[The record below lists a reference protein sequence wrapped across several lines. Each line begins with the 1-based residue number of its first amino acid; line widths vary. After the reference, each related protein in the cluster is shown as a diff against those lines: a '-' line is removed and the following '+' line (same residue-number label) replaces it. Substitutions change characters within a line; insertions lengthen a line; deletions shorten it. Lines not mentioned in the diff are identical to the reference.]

1 MSDKDIKKE
10 QENEEVKDT
19 TASTTEVDAQEE
31 NEIDTEEAETT
42 EGAQNGGPTAELAE
56 MKDKYI
62 RLMAEFEN
70 FRRRTAKERIDLS
83 KTANQDLM
91 SELLPVIDDMERARQ
106 SIEATKD
113 VDAMLQG
120 LELVFHKLK
129 HVTQQKG
136 LKPMEIKPGDSFDS
150 DMHEAVTQIPAPS
163 EEMKGK
169 IVDVIEKGYTLN
181 DKVIR
186 FAKVIIGA

>member
-10 QENEEVKDT
+10 QEHEELQEN
-19 TASTTEVDAQEE
+19 TASAETEE
-31 NEIDTEEAETT
+31 NLNQVDETEDAATADQED
-42 EGAQNGGPTAELAE
+42 GPAAELAE

-70 FRRRTAKERIDLS
+70 FRRRTAKERLELS
-83 KTANQDLM
+83 KTASQDVLQD
-91 SELLPVIDDMERARQ
+91 LLPVIDDMERARL
-106 SIEATKD
+106 SMEETKE

-136 LKPMEIKPGDSFDS
+136 LKPMGTKAGDDFDAE
-150 DMHEAVTQIPAPS
+150 MHEAITQIPALTD
-163 EEMKGK
+163 ELKGK

-186 FAKVIIGA
+186 FAKVVIGA

>member
-1 MSDKDIKKE
+1 MSEKDIKKE
-10 QENEEVKDT
+10 QENAELQDN
-19 TASTTEVDAQEE
+19 TANTEE
-31 NEIDTEEAETT
+31 NNTQEQAEETAEEIGSENKSE
-42 EGAQNGGPTAELAE
+42 AELAE

-70 FRRRTAKERIDLS
+70 FRRRTAKERMDLL
-83 KTANQDLM
+83 KTANEDLM
-91 SELLPVIDDMERARQ
+91 SELLPVLDDMERARQ
-106 SIEATKD
+106 SMEATKD

-129 HVTQQKG
+129 HVTQLKG
-136 LKPMEIKPGDSFDS
+136 LKPISIQAGDDFDS
-150 DMHEAVTQIPAPS
+150 ELHEAITQIPAPS
-163 EEMKGK
+163 EELKGK

-181 DKVIR
+181 EKVIR

>member
-1 MSDKDIKKE
+1 MSDKNAKKA
-10 QENEEVKDT
+10 QENEEVQDT
-19 TASTTEVDAQEE
+19 AAHT
-31 NEIDTEEAETT
+31 EAEIQEDNMNEAGTAEAT
-42 EGAQNGGPTAELAE
+42 EAAEQTGGQEAELAE
-56 MKDKYI
+56 LKDKYI

-70 FRRRTAKERIDLS
+70 FRRRTAKERQDLF

-91 SELLPVIDDMERARQ
+91 GELLPVLDDMERARQ
-106 SIEATKD
+106 SMEATKD

-136 LKPMEIKPGDSFDS
+136 LKPMDIKAGSDFDA

-163 EEMKGK
+163 EELKGK

>member
-10 QENEEVKDT
+10 QEQEELQDT
-19 TASTTEVDAQEE
+19 TANTEE
-31 NEIDTEEAETT
+31 NGQEQEQPEAETS
-42 EGAQNGGPTAELAE
+42 ESVKEEKGAEAELAE

-70 FRRRTAKERIDLS
+70 FRRRTAKERIELS
-83 KTANQDLM
+83 KTATQDLM
-91 SELLPVIDDMERARQ
+91 SDLLPVLDDMERARL
-106 SIEATKD
+106 SIEAAND
-113 VDAMLQG
+113 VPSVLEG
-120 LELVFHKLK
+120 LDLVFKKLN

-136 LKPMEIKPGDSFDS
+136 LKIIEINTGDDFNS
-150 DMHEAVTQIPAPS
+150 DLHEAITQAPAPADDL
-163 EEMKGK
+163 KGK
-169 IVDVIEKGYTLN
+169 IIDVIEKGYTLN